1 MGWNSVTEARRTFWR
16 RLSGRISGVEVDGDD
31 VETYEHE
38 NDDQKEFGK
47 ASYHRK

>member
-1 MGWNSVTEARRTFWR
+1 MDWNNVTEARRTFWR
-16 RLSGRISGVEVDGDD
+16 RLSGRISGVEVHEA